1 MQREFSTLESGRL
14 HSLVNI
20 SEPHGCGPRGPWL
33 TLIAVR
39 LTIEIHDDEGAVAGW
54 LEGDGHPRRP
64 FVGMLELI
72 ALLDAVRGVRSVA
85 GEEDGRTDLGD

>member
-1 MQREFSTLESGRL
+1 MRAAR
-14 HSLVNI
+14 
-20 SEPHGCGPRGPWL
+20 PWP

-39 LTIEIHDDEGAVAGW
+39 VTIEIHDDEGAVAGW

-72 ALLDAVRGVRSVA
+72 ALLDAVRGIRSAA